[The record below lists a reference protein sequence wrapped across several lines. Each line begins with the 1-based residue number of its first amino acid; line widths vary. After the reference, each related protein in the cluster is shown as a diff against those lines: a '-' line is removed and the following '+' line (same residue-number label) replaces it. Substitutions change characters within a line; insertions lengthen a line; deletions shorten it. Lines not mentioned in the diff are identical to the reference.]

1 MSIQVKKIL
10 RTISKLILIFVGVGL
25 FLYFGYVTYESFT
38 VRPFK
43 VRVTNTTESSFTVSW
58 TTNSPMKG
66 IVYYKEKDSFLVGP
80 LSWLGS
86 MRAYDDRDYA
96 IAQTECVEEFNQNVD
111 VGKDFSVSGESFNC
125 EEVSVSKF
133 GKYYTHH
140 VTLKGLDS
148 EKEYFF
154 RVGDGYFSWDVDSG
168 RQVFRDDEFPTVSSF
183 SGKTFSVKESVSEP
197 NPAFGEMVGVVREGD
212 VFKEDDSVD
221 GLVFAKLVSLD
232 NLTESSILSSSINST
247 GGWYID
253 KGNARQVDGS
263 LYDYVIDDDYLYVG
277 YQYMDYEASEVMML
291 RLGFEDAP
299 APNMVGVTE
308 EELRS
313 VPEQSLWER
322 VKSILVKESSAEC
335 NSGGCSTY
343 VELMQLKASSGDR
356 QAQKEVNKIVSN
368 YGGSIEA
375 AKKSAVEAVANC
387 ASPCK
392 DPSVIGY
399 KKAAEN
405 AEKENDVDALRSIL
419 NTPGLEEVNPDLYT
433 SISGKIT
440 HLGGDPSSSGA
451 VNSSVGGGGSFSS
464 SQTVQ
469 FTKKYDRDGNKTYY
483 LSIGGQIFNADT
495 YLEKNIYN
503 DYVKQCEKDCS
514 SIYVQATKVNIL
526 ELLSNAGNS
535 TDAFKNSIRND
546 SGFQDMIEKYIDEN
560 KNSNSQIGKVLTYYY
575 PQNENAKL
583 TDWERKNSYQNS
595 NTSLSLDGYTYTGD
609 KKTDFVEN
617 LFKYGTEEEK
627 KAFVTDLCGPL
638 CTYGGIEN
646 GQVKFKDGG
655 NLNSFLDISDKELS
669 VKGETFQ
676 KIYREMSK
684 FPSVKDSGITVS
696 LDNISNTD
704 KYINVEALKIDKN
717 NLKDLLDNDT
727 FKSLIIDSQLAFVQ
741 GIEIL
746 EMAISPYATLGGSS
760 GSDSNEQLIVKYS
773 YIDENNSRQE
783 NALSIDSKEIEQIKG
798 EDIFKAIKSG
808 KDVSNVSA
816 LLNSA
821 GLETDYN
828 VKDRS
833 HLYIIPSEEY
843 LENRIEDINAATST
857 LQKYS
862 SDSASTSLNL
872 LQKYLLP
879 KKAYAQD
886 SGTSEEGYVFMLPEY
901 GLFSLQLGN
910 FEFTK
915 ESSNGE
921 TVYLFYIEA
930 NGIDGFQPPEDPDNR
945 KYTEDIVLK
954 SSAYRIT
961 YEKKA
966 EIKEYNIKKG
976 INMISFDL
984 MPMSEDMETLKARD
998 IIKESEKIGTQI
1010 KYITYFEGGR
1020 WLSGYSCLDSSCMG
1034 DNFTIV
1040 PGRGYLVYAL
1050 ENGVLRV
1057 PGYKL
1062 TSSIPVPFSSGWNFV
1077 GIHGYSKAYTAK
1089 SLIQSINNITG
1100 LTADNVTWW
1109 PTSKGKYEG
1118 IQITNGKE
1126 YGFDFPITTSNGYFV
1141 RITNFKPESSDCKS
1155 IIWHEGGDL
1164 DGKCGHSRSIF

>member
-375 AKKSAVEAVANC
+375 AKKSAVEAVAKC
-387 ASPCK
+387 GASCNDPKIKGYGNWLK
-392 DPSVIGY
+392 DAVADAGNDE
-399 KKAAEN
+399 KKLAQVAAQ
-405 AEKENDVDALRSIL
+405 AKAYGFSSTDSRLGSAADYWSSD
-419 NTPGLEEVNPDLYT
+419 TSDL
-433 SISGKIT
+433 
-440 HLGGDPSSSGA
+440 SS
-451 VNSSVGGGGSFSS
+451 GGGGSFSS

-469 FTKKYDRDGNKTYY
+469 FTKSSSNGADTYY
-483 LSIGGQIFNADT
+483 LSIGGQSFNAKI
-495 YLEKNIYN
+495 YLDDKNYQK
-503 DYVKQCEKDCS
+503 YVEECKVDCS
-514 SIYVQATKVNIL
+514 SIYVQASEVKIL

-638 CTYGGIEN
+638 CTYEGIEN
-646 GQVKFKDGG
+646 GKVKFKDGG

-746 EMAISPYATLGGSS
+746 EMAISPYAILGGSS
-760 GSDSNEQLIVKYS
+760 GSDSKEQLIVKYS
-773 YIDENNSRQE
+773 YIDGNNSRQE

-798 EDIFKAIKSG
+798 EDIFKVIKSG

-843 LENRIEDINAATST
+843 LENRIEDTNAATST

-910 FEFTK
+910 FEFAK